1 MNIRRHFLLTVPK
14 KVFSQGELF
23 NVAIN
28 ISEIKVPLV
37 KAVIKF
43 VGIEKVEFTI
53 MSVLG
58 KKFNPIFHF
67 IFPSKHI
74 FESTELFCQTYSLD
88 SLTSGFSEET
98 VKFEIPGNAVP
109 SYYGSNGKVTYE
121 VMLELDFQDDSR
133 KIKTQQI
140 LVDATYQ
147 RSLMV
152 EEIIIQNGKIDVQYE
167 SPFIIGTENSIKIS
181 TQNLTMF
188 SPLRFVIKGTETVK
202 ASKIVMD
209 NEMCT
214 LPIGQVNFDE
224 DLQNIPLKF
233 QIPSEFQHSSEGLI
247 SRFEYF
253 FEVYSLKT
261 KKRLGIVRE
270 ELELLSQL
278 PIHLEYPVI

>member
-1 MNIRRHFLLTVPK
+1 
-14 KVFSQGELF
+14 
-23 NVAIN
+23 
-28 ISEIKVPLV
+28 
-37 KAVIKF
+37 
-43 VGIEKVEFTI
+43 
-53 MSVLG
+53 
-58 KKFNPIFHF
+58 
-67 IFPSKHI
+67 
-74 FESTELFCQTYSLD
+74 
-88 SLTSGFSEET
+88 
-98 VKFEIPGNAVP
+98 
-109 SYYGSNGKVTYE
+109 
-121 VMLELDFQDDSR
+121 
-133 KIKTQQI
+133 
-140 LVDATYQ
+140 
-147 RSLMV
+147 MV

-181 TQNLTMF
+181 TQNLTIF

-270 ELELLSQL
+270 ELELL
-278 PIHLEYPVI
+278 